1 MKRPRPLR
9 FWIALGVF
17 IVAMGYILSRICYA
31 GVSLISTG
39 TALSKAE
46 YKACNMEQFAMGED
60 GGYSIFVKSL
70 KKADGSIVN
79 CPSNGYIRTSVLNH
93 QSVLN
98 YGQSLCLSPLDEG
111 LTINTVDVDWIEV
124 SCADLLFDADLHDT
138 IGTGDGIYI
147 EPMIIVPGQKYTY
160 FAQHGNGALAFEEV
174 TDLPV
179 AWVHNFT
186 ELTYVDST
194 HVMLEDEVVELSMT
208 PFIPLSTLTATD
220 CWPEPEEGKTYSFRS
235 RTGDLIIQTYTTG
248 KVGLVGVPNGTDFR
262 VNKID
267 QDLIYAS
274 NVMTGD
280 VILLSD
286 EVACRP

>member
-1 MKRPRPLR
+1 MKKRPLR
-9 FWIALGVF
+9 FWVGLGIFVL
-17 IVAMGYILSRICYA
+17 AMVYILGRICYS
-31 GVSLISTG
+31 GILLISSG
-39 TALSKAE
+39 TPLSKAE
-46 YKACNMEQFAMGED
+46 YTACNMEQFAMGED
-60 GGYSIFVKSL
+60 GEYSIFVKSL

-98 YGQSLCLSPLDEG
+98 YGQRLCLSPLDEG
-111 LTINTVDVDWIEV
+111 LKINTVDVDWIEI

-138 IGTGDGIYI
+138 ISTGNGIYI
-147 EPMIIVPGQKYTY
+147 EPMIIIPGQKYTY
-160 FAQHGNGALAFEEV
+160 FARHGNGALAFEEV

-179 AWVHNFT
+179 VWVHNST

-208 PFIPLSTLTATD
+208 PFIPLSTVTASD
-220 CWPEPEEGKTYSFRS
+220 CWPEPVVGNTYPFRS
-235 RTGDLIIQTYTTG
+235 RDGSLIMQTYTTG
-248 KVGLVGVPNGTDFR
+248 KIGFEGVPSGTEFR

-274 NVMTGD
+274 NVLTGE

-286 EVACRP
+286 EVSCRP